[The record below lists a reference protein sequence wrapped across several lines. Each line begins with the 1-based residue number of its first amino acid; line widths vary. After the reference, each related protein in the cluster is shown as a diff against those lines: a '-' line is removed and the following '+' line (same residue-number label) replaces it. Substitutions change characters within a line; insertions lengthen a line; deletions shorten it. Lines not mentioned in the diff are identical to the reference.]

1 MSEIYWIT
9 RLDGL
14 RIFFIIAVVCAIIAV
29 VVMSAIC
36 YESYIEEDK
45 QFHRKT
51 ITKLVIGIAC
61 GAMAL
66 VFLPTSNEALMIWGV
81 GGSIDYLKANE
92 TAKQLPDK
100 CIQALDAWV
109 ESINENKEE

>member
-61 GAMAL
+61 SAMAL